1 MKQSNWL
8 QLNEVE
14 LIMNDISYKDV
25 NDADVFYD
33 QLRAVIWV
41 NPDSPTAT
49 LLALK
54 GCRFNQPDPHKFGKI
69 NC

>member
-1 MKQSNWL
+1 MNNWL

-33 QLRAVIWV
+33 QLRAIIWV
-41 NPDSPTAT
+41 KPDSPTAT

-54 GCRFNQPDPHKFGKI
+54 GCRFNQPDPHKIYEKS
-69 NC
+69 